1 MNPNPI
7 ILSIPIF
14 FLLIFIELIYGR
26 ITHKRYYKLND
37 AFANISCGI
46 TEQLTGL
53 FAKVFTIAAYHVVWT
68 YFRVFELQDAWFWIV
83 LCFIGQDVLYYWAH
97 RVSHE
102 VNLFWTGHS
111 VHHQS
116 EEYNL
121 SVALRQGAVQKVWT
135 FYFYLPLA
143 FLGFKTEWFI
153 LASAINLLYQFW
165 IHTEA
170 INKFPRF
177 IEFIFNT
184 PSHHRVHHGRNPKYI
199 DKNHGGTFIIWD
211 RIFGSFQEE
220 EERPVYGVTTPIHT
234 WNPVYAHIIPFKNL
248 FKDIVKVKGLRNK
261 LKVLFYKPGWFPKEE
276 GGFRHPPQVSRN
288 SYQKYEVEVPLGLN
302 FYLLV
307 QYTITLVGAAI
318 FMFNTANVSSAMQVI
333 IVAYLI
339 ASVAVQGGMFDAK
352 PWAMYAEY
360 LRLLTAPALV
370 FFMFQGNELLLPI
383 SVGLMVFTLIS
394 VIWVSQFYKF
404 IIIKK
409 QNVTSNG

>member
-1 MNPNPI
+1 MNPSPI

-26 ITHKRYYKLND
+26 ITHKQYYKLSD
-37 AFANISCGI
+37 AFSNISCGI

-53 FAKVFTIAAYHVVWT
+53 FAKVFTVAAYHVVWT
-68 YFRVFELQDAWFWIV
+68 FFELQEAWYWIAI
-83 LCFIGQDVLYYWAH
+83 CFMGQDLLYYWAH

-143 FLGFKTEWFI
+143 LLGFKTEWFL

-170 INKFPRF
+170 INKFPTF

-211 RIFGSFQEE
+211 RIFDTFQVE
-220 EERPVYGVTTPIHT
+220 EERPVYGVTTPINT
-234 WNPVYAHIIPFKNL
+234 WNPVYAHFIPFKCL
-248 FKDIVKVKGLRNK
+248 FEDVASVKGFGNK
-261 LKVLFYKPGWFPKEE
+261 MKVLFYKPGWLPAEN
-276 GGFRHPPQVSRN
+276 GGFRKPPSVDRN
-288 SYQKYEVEVPLGLN
+288 SYKKYNQEIPLSLN
-302 FYLLV
+302 IYLLL
-307 QYTITLVGAAI
+307 QYVITLVGTAV
-318 FMFNTANVSSAMQVI
+318 FMFNTGNVSTLIQAGV
-333 IVAYLI
+333 VAFLVF
-339 ASVAVQGGMFDAK
+339 SVAVQGGMFDAK
-352 PWAMYAEY
+352 KGAIYAEY
-360 LRLLTAPALV
+360 LRLLIAPAIV
-370 FFMFQGNELLLPI
+370 FFVLQGNELLMPV
-383 SVGLMVFTLIS
+383 SVGLLAFTFIS
-394 VIWVSQFYKF
+394 IMWVSRFYRF
-404 IIIKK
+404 ITKK
-409 QNVTSNG
+409 NIN